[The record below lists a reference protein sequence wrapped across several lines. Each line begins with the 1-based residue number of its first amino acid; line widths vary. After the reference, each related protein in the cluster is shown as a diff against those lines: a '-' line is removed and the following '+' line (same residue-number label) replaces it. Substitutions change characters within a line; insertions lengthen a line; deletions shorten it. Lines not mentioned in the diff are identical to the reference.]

1 LTSALEAS
9 ITLEEVFGVLT
20 SKRVPLAPELAGY
33 LALELAEGAGSMPG
47 ELQPKQIYIGDEGT
61 VAIVRRPS
69 QSDAQVDSAAI
80 TARGAEASIRGILQR
95 LLDASGSQTA
105 ALSAVA
111 KKTSNAGVPALMQ
124 ELEAALIPVNR
135 AAGRR
140 ALARLA
146 REAKRVTL
154 GVGRNAAP
162 AARASSPAIASQAAS
177 PPAAPKSEP
186 AKEEPKQ
193 ESARPPASSNFS
205 LEEIPT
211 TAKRDVLAEALKKTT
226 PPPAPAEQSSLP
238 PTTRAAE
245 PANGLVISSPG
256 VSLQRPASV
265 NELPTVELS
274 RSGIKPPTPRDSV
287 DSLLS
292 SFEVSDGQEKAVSR
306 ELKAIAGLDPTLTP
320 PPVRSHD
327 REDPADSGLDSLLA
341 MTDDGRQPS
350 APTLPPPNPPPVMR
364 SAPPPANS
372 RPKIQDSPSDAPP
385 PPSPI
390 RKHAPSFADDRS
402 MPTEPKLVRS
412 VAPPPKGRGI
422 DRFLMVAFFLLL
434 AGGAVMVWM
443 LKPGFF
449 TGRTPEKIE
458 EERRAAEAASAKAA
472 DLAAKSHLCKQSL
485 GLTDVPPK
493 AEVLLRVGQAPV
505 DIEHMP
511 MGVRLEFVATLDGY
525 ATKRLVILPDSTWD
539 KGQDGKPRLES
550 AIQLD
555 TLPKHHGKIAPDTWP
570 TAEAGSD
577 VGGKGDPGTLH
588 IISAPKGAEVWMVAG
603 GGPEAQIDEIPCG
616 DVDVL
621 LGGPGPYKKKIH
633 VKAADFAAGDPAPNG
648 DTIKIAHVSAK

>member
-80 TARGAEASIRGILQR
+80 TARGAEASIRAILQR
-95 LLDASGSQTA
+95 LLDASGSQTSG
-105 ALSAVA
+105 LSAVA
-111 KKTSNAGVPALMQ
+111 KKTTNVGVPALMQ

-162 AARASSPAIASQAAS
+162 APRASSPAIAPS
-177 PPAAPKSEP
+177 AAP
-186 AKEEPKQ
+186 AKIELPPKD
-193 ESARPPASSNFS
+193 ESPRPPASSNFS
-205 LEEIPT
+205 AEEAQT
-211 TAKRDVLAEALKKTT
+211 AAKRNVPLEVLSAQEN
-226 PPPAPAEQSSLP
+226 APGEKPSTEQSSLP

-245 PANGLVISSPG
+245 AHQSPQNNLVISSPG

-274 RSGIKPPTPRDSV
+274 RTNMKPPTPRDSV

-292 SFEVSDGQEKAVSR
+292 SFEVSDGQEKSVSR
-306 ELKAIAGLDPTLTP
+306 DLKAIAGLDPTLTP
-320 PPVRSHD
+320 PPA
-327 REDPADSGLDSLLA
+327 REDPSESSLDSLLA
-341 MTDDGRQPS
+341 MTDARPKS
-350 APTLPPPNPPPVMR
+350 APTLPPPNPPPVMKSSVPPPAMKS
-364 SAPPPANS
+364 SAPPPRIVS
-372 RPKIQDSPSDAPP
+372 EP
-385 PPSPI
+385 PPSMRP
-390 RKHAPSFADDRS
+390 KAPSFADDRS
-402 MPTEPKLVRS
+402 MPTEPKLTRS
-412 VAPPPKGRGI
+412 VAPPAKGRGI
-422 DRFLMVAFFLLL
+422 DRVLIGLFFILL

-449 TGRTPEKIE
+449 TGRTPEKVE

-472 DLAAKSHLCKQSL
+472 DLAAKSHLCKESV

-511 MGVRLEFVATLDGY
+511 MAVRLEFVATLDGY
-525 ATKRLVILPDSTWD
+525 STKRLVVLPDSTWD
-539 KGQDGKPRLES
+539 KGQDGKPRLET

-555 TLPKHHGKIAPDTWP
+555 TLPKHHGKTAADTWP
-570 TAEAGSD
+570 AAEAGSD

-588 IISAPKGAEVWMVAG
+588 IISAPKGAEIWMVAG

-621 LGGPGPYKKKIH
+621 LGGPGTYRKKIH
-633 VKAADFAAGDPAPNG
+633 VKASDFAAGDPAPNG
-648 DTIKIAHVSAK
+648 DTIKIVHVSAK

>member
-1 LTSALEAS
+1 MTSALEAS

-69 QSDAQVDSAAI
+69 QNDASVDSSAV
-80 TARGAEASIRGILQR
+80 TARGAEGSIRAILQR
-95 LLDASGSQTA
+95 LLEASGSQTS

-111 KKTSNAGVPALMQ
+111 KKTTNVGVPALMQ

-162 AARASSPAIASQAAS
+162 AGRGSSPSITTQQ
-177 PPAAPKSEP
+177 KSES
-186 AKEEPKQ
+186 KEE
-193 ESARPPASSNFS
+193 SVRPPASSNFS
-205 LEEIPT
+205 VEEIPT
-211 TAKRDVLAEALKKTT
+211 TAKRDQPLEVLSAAD
-226 PPPAPAEQSSLP
+226 APLANQPTAPSAEQSSLP
-238 PTTRAAE
+238 PTTRAAT
-245 PANGLVISSPG
+245 GDLVIKSPA
-256 VSLQRPASV
+256 VALQRPPSV

-274 RSGIKPPTPRDSV
+274 RMNMKPPTPRDSV

-306 ELKAIAGLDPTLTP
+306 DLKAIAGLDPTLTP
-320 PPVRSHD
+320 PPVHGEAHG
-327 REDPADSGLDSLLA
+327 EDPGDGLDSLLA
-341 MTDDGRQPS
+341 MTDSTRPRS
-350 APTLPPPNPPPVMR
+350 AATLPPPVLPG
-364 SAPPPANS
+364 SL
-372 RPKIQDSPSDAPP
+372 P
-385 PPSPI
+385 PPSLPPPRALASSPPDRDDADASAPM
-390 RKHAPSFADDRS
+390 RKVQPSFADDRS
-402 MPTEPKLVRS
+402 MPTAPKVLRS
-412 VAPPPKGRGI
+412 HPPPAKGRGI
-422 DRFLMVAFFLLL
+422 DRVLIVLFFVLL

-449 TGRTPEKIE
+449 TGRTPEKVE
-458 EERRAAEAASAKAA
+458 EEKRAAEAASAKAA
-472 DLAAKSHLCKQSL
+472 DLAAKSHQCKESL

-505 DIEHMP
+505 DVEHVP
-511 MGVRLEFVATLDGY
+511 MAVRLELVATLDGY
-525 ATKRLVILPDSTWD
+525 ATKRAVILPDATWD
-539 KGQDGKPRLES
+539 KGADGKPRLET

-555 TLPKHHGKIAPDTWP
+555 TLPQHHHKPGVDTWP
-570 TAEAGSD
+570 VAEAGSD
-577 VGGKGDPGTLH
+577 VGGKGDPGLLH
-588 IISAPKGAEVWMVAG
+588 IVSSPKGAEVWMVAG

-621 LGGPGPYKKKIH
+621 LGGPGTFRKKIH
-633 VKAADFAAGDPAPNG
+633 VRAADFSAGDPAPNG

>member
-1 LTSALEAS
+1 MTSALEAS

-33 LALELAEGAGSMPG
+33 LALELAEGAGTMPG

-80 TARGAEASIRGILQR
+80 TARGAEASIRAILQR
-95 LLDASGSQTA
+95 LLEASGSQTSG
-105 ALSAVA
+105 LSAVA
-111 KKTSNAGVPALMQ
+111 KKSTNVGVPALMQ

-162 AARASSPAIASQAAS
+162 APRASSPAIA
-177 PPAAPKSEP
+177 PPAAAP
-186 AKEEPKQ
+186 AKIELPPKEESP
-193 ESARPPASSNFS
+193 RPPASSNFS
-205 LEEIPT
+205 AEEAQT
-211 TAKRDVLAEALKKTT
+211 AAKRDVPLEVLSAQEDVPGEK
-226 PPPAPAEQSSLP
+226 PSPEQSSLP
-238 PTTRAAE
+238 PTARAAE
-245 PANGLVISSPG
+245 AHQSPQSNLVISSPG

-274 RSGIKPPTPRDSV
+274 RTNMKPPTPRDSV

-292 SFEVSDGQEKAVSR
+292 SFEVSDGQEKSVSR
-306 ELKAIAGLDPTLTP
+306 DLKAIAGLEPTP
-320 PPVRSHD
+320 PPPQD
-327 REDPADSGLDSLLA
+327 GDSSLDSLLA
-341 MTDDGRQPS
+341 MTDARPKS
-350 APTLPPPNPPPVMR
+350 APTLPPPNPPPVMK
-364 SAPPPANS
+364 SSVPPPRAVS
-372 RPKIQDSPSDAPP
+372 EP
-385 PPSPI
+385 PPSVRP
-390 RKHAPSFADDRS
+390 RAPSFEDDRS
-402 MPTEPKLVRS
+402 MPTEPKLTRS
-412 VAPPPKGRGI
+412 VAPPAKGRGI
-422 DRFLMVAFFLLL
+422 DRVLIGLFFILL

-449 TGRTPEKIE
+449 TGRTPEKVE

-472 DLAAKSHLCKQSL
+472 DLAAKSHLCKESV

-511 MGVRLEFVATLDGY
+511 MAVRLEFVATLDGY
-525 ATKRLVILPDSTWD
+525 STKRLVVLPDSTWD
-539 KGQDGKPRLES
+539 KGQDGKPRLET

-555 TLPKHHGKIAPDTWP
+555 TLPKHHGKTAPDTWP
-570 TAEAGSD
+570 AAEAGSD

-588 IISAPKGAEVWMVAG
+588 IISAPKAAEIWMVAG

-621 LGGPGPYKKKIH
+621 LGGPGTYRKKIH

>member
-1 LTSALEAS
+1 MTSALEAS

-69 QSDAQVDSAAI
+69 QNDASVDSVAP
-80 TARGAEASIRGILQR
+80 TARGAEASIRAILQR
-95 LLDASGSQTA
+95 LLDASGSQTP
-105 ALSAVA
+105 ALSTVA
-111 KKTSNAGVPALMQ
+111 KKVATVGVPALMQ

-162 AARASSPAIASQAAS
+162 AGRASSPSMSQIKSEAAK
-177 PPAAPKSEP
+177 AEEP
-186 AKEEPKQ
+186 AKLEE
-193 ESARPPASSNFS
+193 STRPPASSNFS
-205 LEEIPT
+205 KEEVPT
-211 TAKRDVLAEALKKTT
+211 TAKRDVPLEVLSAQAD
-226 PPPAPAEQSSLP
+226 PPGEKSSLP
-238 PTTRAAE
+238 PTTRAATG
-245 PANGLVISSPG
+245 GLQITSPG
-256 VSLQRPASV
+256 VALQRPASV

-274 RSGIKPPTPRDSV
+274 RSGLASPNPRDSV

-292 SFEVSDGQEKAVSR
+292 SFEVSDGQEKSVSR
-306 ELKAIAGLDPTLTP
+306 DLKAIAGLEPTP
-320 PPVRSHD
+320 PPPD
-327 REDPADSGLDSLLA
+327 RHQDPGDSSLDSLLA
-341 MTDDGRQPS
+341 MTDSVRPGPS
-350 APTLPPPNPPPVMR
+350 SRKASLPSLPPISVPPPRRV
-364 SAPPPANS
+364 SSDPP
-372 RPKIQDSPSDAPP
+372 
-385 PPSPI
+385 PI
-390 RKHAPSFADDRS
+390 RKAAPSFADERS
-402 MPTEPKLVRS
+402 MQTEPKVHRS
-412 VAPPPKGRGI
+412 ASSPPKAKGRGI
-422 DRFLMVAFFLLL
+422 DRVLIVLFFVLL

-449 TGRTPEKIE
+449 TGRTPEKVE

-505 DIEHMP
+505 DIEHVP
-511 MGVRLEFVATLDGY
+511 MAVRLELVATLDNY
-525 ATKRLVILPDSTWD
+525 ATKRAVILPDATWD
-539 KGQDGKPRLES
+539 KGADGKPRLET
-550 AIQLD
+550 ALQLD
-555 TLPKHHGKIAPDTWP
+555 PIAKHHGKASPDTWP
-570 TAEAGSD
+570 LAEPGSD

-588 IISAPKGAEVWMVAG
+588 IISSPKGAEVWMVAG

-621 LGGPGPYKKKIH
+621 LGGPGTYRKKIH
-633 VKAADFAAGDPAPNG
+633 VRAADFAAGEPAPNG